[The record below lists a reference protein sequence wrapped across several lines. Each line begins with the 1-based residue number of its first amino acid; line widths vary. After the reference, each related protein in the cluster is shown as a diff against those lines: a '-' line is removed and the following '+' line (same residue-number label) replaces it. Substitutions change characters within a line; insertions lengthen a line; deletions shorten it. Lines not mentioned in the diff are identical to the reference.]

1 MKKKILFLFTFADVN
16 VFEPITIK
24 LTYFI
29 FLISLFFF
37 LDAIFFKKIYV
48 QIRFYSTKK
57 LDFKNFIKNEIK
69 VSVYSALLG
78 CFIGIIISYLIS
90 VKKQFVVSIRN
101 IRKNNEFLKQIKSIL
116 KVYEIKMIIFLIINF
131 ICMFVFWYFCT
142 AFCSMYI
149 KTTEAWLYAFIFT
162 LIFTTIFQFFYAV
175 IICCSDSRVI
185 PENLFMAG
193 IGALFV
199 IRLAGNVVGDFALG
213 SIEYAVSHLN
223 TKLVLVMGHTMC
235 GAIHSAIIDHH
246 ESFIT
251 SIINEIKGAIGNCN
265 DNTLASKLNVFNTI
279 NKIKKSEIINELLDH
294 DVKIVG
300 SIYHTHSGEVEIL

>member
-1 MKKKILFLFTFADVN
+1 
-16 VFEPITIK
+16 
-24 LTYFI
+24 
-29 FLISLFFF
+29 
-37 LDAIFFKKIYV
+37 
-48 QIRFYSTKK
+48 
-57 LDFKNFIKNEIK
+57 
-69 VSVYSALLG
+69 
-78 CFIGIIISYLIS
+78 
-90 VKKQFVVSIRN
+90 
-101 IRKNNEFLKQIKSIL
+101 
-116 KVYEIKMIIFLIINF
+116 MIIDSDRALRWLLEGNKD
-131 ICMFVFWYFCT
+131 
-142 AFCSMYI
+142 YI
-149 KTTEAWLYAFIFT
+149 SAKRNHRGDISREKRIHTHHHG
-162 LIFTTIFQFFYAV
+162 QNPYAV

-185 PENLFMAG
+185 PENIFMAG
-193 IGALFV
+193 IGDLFV

-251 SIINEIKGAIGNCN
+251 SIINEIKEAISDCK
-265 DNTLASKLNVFNTI
+265 DNTEASKLNVLNTI